1 MLLYLF
7 RPLKHRL
14 HGRWLICAWSALG
27 LCLVCASSA
36 AGLRLVCAWSAL
48 TAPWGCFS
56 SNKRPYLP
64 CLESKHTR
72 THCLRSLLGR
82 VFLSI
87 LRAFLYYSFSRTQTI
102 ALVCSLRQKTSYP
115 HTHSWSSFPN
125 TCWTMTCRM
134 LRHQCMDAY
143 LRSGPQI
150 IHEFGPGAPNFI
162 QLRTC

>member
-1 MLLYLF
+1 MLLFVSTTEAPAAWSLVD
-7 RPLKHRL
+7 LRL
-14 HGRWLICAWSALG
+14 VCAWSAPP
-27 LCLVCASSA
+27 
-36 AGLRLVCAWSAL
+36 LRLVCAWSAL

-64 CLESKHTR
+64 CLESKHTHKH
-72 THCLRSLLGR
+72 TLCLTSLLGR

-87 LRAFLYYSFSRTQTI
+87 LRALLYYSFSRTQTI
-102 ALVCSLRQKTSYP
+102 ALGCSLRQKTSYP
-115 HTHSWSSFPN
+115 HTHSLSSFPN

-150 IHEFGPGAPNFI
+150 IHEFGPGALNFI
-162 QLRTC
+162 HLRTC